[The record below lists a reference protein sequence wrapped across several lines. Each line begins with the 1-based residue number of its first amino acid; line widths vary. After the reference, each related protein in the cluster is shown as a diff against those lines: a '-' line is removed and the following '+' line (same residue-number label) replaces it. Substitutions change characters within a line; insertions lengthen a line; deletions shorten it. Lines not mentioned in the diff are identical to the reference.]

1 MTQELTTSSFCEVCG
16 INVCSN
22 TNLKKFR
29 NPFFSKGHMDY
40 FVKSG
45 QKRLAYKGSD
55 KKSESQGTKEKGM
68 GSVICLEAAG

>member
-1 MTQELTTSSFCEVCG
+1 
-16 INVCSN
+16 
-22 TNLKKFR
+22 
-29 NPFFSKGHMDY
+29 MDY